1 MPSQF
6 DSLKS
11 VLSLK
16 HFPLNRSRY
25 CMCSFGLRS
34 KPKQNHQFTNC
45 PQKSSR
51 SLRAAYYSG
60 SLHEYRPVRR
70 KGTPEKE
77 TLFWTFFFSR
87 VKRRQ
92 ARYWERERSAC
103 YVTPDMSYEREGAWQ
118 SHAQKIREDG
128 AERKRKKQWMYF
140 LHFLVRVTCWSI
152 GCCTSQ

>member
-1 MPSQF
+1 MYIYRYDITCKYTQQVDYQKNYICVRSGWDQ
-6 DSLKS
+6 SLKQ
-11 VLSLK
+11 K
-16 HFPLNRSRY
+16 HQYTNWP
-25 CMCSFGLRS
+25 
-34 KPKQNHQFTNC
+34 QN
-45 PQKSSR
+45 R